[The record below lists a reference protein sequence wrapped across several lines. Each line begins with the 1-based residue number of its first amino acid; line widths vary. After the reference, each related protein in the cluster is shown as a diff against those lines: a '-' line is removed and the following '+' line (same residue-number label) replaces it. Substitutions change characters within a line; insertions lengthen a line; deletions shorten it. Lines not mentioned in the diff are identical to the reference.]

1 MAGAGGV
8 RWLHGSRVVGGGG
21 ACQAP
26 PRPVLPDPLQ
36 GPGVVTVGRPP
47 PEILSLKSMTDSEQL
62 KRKAA
67 ARAVEAVESGMRLG
81 LGTGSTVAHFLD
93 LLGERLADGSLTDL
107 VGVPT
112 SVQTSDRAHARGIR
126 LGELQ
131 DLAPLDLTVDG
142 ADEIDPSLDLVK
154 GLGGALLREKMVA
167 EASRRL
173 VIIADGSKLV
183 RRLGQKAPLPVEVV
197 SFAWKTHLPFLEELG
212 AVPALRTHDDGT
224 PVATDNGNY
233 VLDCRFDEGI
243 PDPGELE
250 DQLRRRTGI
259 VASGLFLGLASRAL
273 VAAEGG
279 VRTFDRDG
287 EDA

>member
-1 MAGAGGV
+1 MA
-8 RWLHGSRVVGGGG
+8 
-21 ACQAP
+21 
-26 PRPVLPDPLQ
+26 
-36 GPGVVTVGRPP
+36 
-47 PEILSLKSMTDSEQL
+47 DSEQL

-93 LLGERLADGSLTDL
+93 LLGERLSEGSLTDI

-112 SVQTSDRAHARGIR
+112 SVQTTDRAHARGIR

-183 RRLGQKAPLPVEVV
+183 RRLGEKAPLPVEVV
-197 SFAWKTHLPFLEELG
+197 SFAWRTHLPFLEELG
-212 AVPALRTHDDGT
+212 AVPVLRTHDNET
-224 PVATDNGNY
+224 PVTTDNGNY
-233 VLDCRFDEGI
+233 ILDCRFEGGI
-243 PDPGELE
+243 PDPEEL
-250 DQLRRRTGI
+250 DDALRRRTGI
-259 VASGLFLGLASRAL
+259 VASGLFMGLASRAL

-287 EDA
+287 GAP